1 MSYHNF
7 VANLRILIATFL
19 KLGLP
24 LWLSLFPFAP
34 SQLLLTLS
42 HVCSL
47 IPPSEPKVSA
57 AASELA
63 ALHHSVCMHA
73 KSLQL
78 CPTLCNPMD
87 IAQQA
92 PLSLEILQ
100 TRILEWASIPSTRGW
115 DQFSSVAQS
124 CLTLCDLMNRS
135 TPGLP
140 VHHQGTS
147 LPQMQV

>member
-1 MSYHNF
+1 MSPVNILSLEILTHQHNLSYHNF

-47 IPPSEPKVSA
+47 IPPSEPKVPE
-57 AASELA
+57 AASDLV
-63 ALHHSVCMHA
+63 ALRHSVSMHA

-115 DQFSSVAQS
+115 DQFSSVQFS
-124 CLTLCDLMNRS
+124 CSVMSDS
-135 TPGLP
+135 A
-140 VHHQGTS
+140 TS
-147 LPQMQV
+147 